1 MSMSTPMSRF
11 LLACVLLLHIASA
24 SAFTLTD
31 SRGKVHKLSNY
42 KGKWVL
48 VNFWATWCPPCLEE
62 IPDLVAL
69 HENKKNKL
77 VVIGVAMDYR
87 DPKEVLA
94 FAEQQMISYPIVL
107 GDSQSVAE
115 VGPVRGL
122 PTTYLYDP
130 QGKVVAYNVGALTRS
145 AVEAYIGK
153 KPKSH

>member
-1 MSMSTPMSRF
+1 MPR
-11 LLACVLLLHIASA
+11 LLLLCCLLLTWSVPA

-31 SRGKVHKLSNY
+31 SRGKTHRLADY

-77 VVIGVAMDYR
+77 TVIGIAMDYN
-87 DPKEVLA
+87 DPRQVTD

-107 GDSQSVAE
+107 GDARKAAE

-122 PTTYLYDP
+122 PTTYLFDP
-130 QGKVVAYNVGALTRS
+130 EGKVVAYNVGALTRA
-145 AVEAYIGK
+145 AVESYISRK
-153 KPKSH
+153 AKAVKR